1 MLSGCLRGFFQI
13 SGVLILRIVHGKDR
27 RAIMDTP
34 DCIVALL
41 CVLNSIWCVGILGLF
56 FEEINVLYLFVLSS
70 YPAAIAIWAII
81 ARKRYRK
88 VANIH
93 AAMDSMATNTLG
105 DQEKQLSEESDSNQ
119 FGAPTRKK
127 GKYLVC
133 PDCGRRQL
141 SSRTD
146 CWNCKR
152 VFEEQDFEYIEQ
164 KSIRQEPEVPE
175 KPKKKYLVCP
185 DCGRRQLSS
194 RFDCWNCKRVFEEQD
209 YEYE

>member
-1 MLSGCLRGFFQI
+1 MSGRRGKRRLIWGILMLHI
-13 SGVLILRIVHGKDR
+13 IYGKDR

-34 DCIVALL
+34 GYIGDFL
-41 CVLNSIWCVGILGLF
+41 CLTNCAWVMGVLGLF
-56 FEEINVLYLFVLSS
+56 FEEFFVLSLIVTVG
-70 YPAAIAIWAII
+70 YPAVIAVWAVI

-88 VANIH
+88 VAEIH
-93 AAMDSMATNTLG
+93 AAMDRERAKSLAE
-105 DQEKQLSEESDSNQ
+105 QETELSDEAD
-119 FGAPTRKK
+119 PTQPVLA
-127 GKYLVC
+127 KYLVC

-152 VFEEQDFEYIEQ
+152 IFEAEDYEYI
-164 KSIRQEPEVPE
+164 KPKPVRKEPEVPT

-185 DCGRRQLSS
+185 DCGRTQLSS
-194 RFDCWNCKRVFEEQD
+194 RTDCWNCKRVFEEQD

>member
-13 SGVLILRIVHGKDR
+13 SGVLILRIVYGKDR
-27 RAIMDTP
+27 RAIMETP

-41 CVLNSIWCVGILGLF
+41 CVFNIIWCAGILGLF
-56 FEEINVLYLFVLSS
+56 FEEISILYLIVLGS
-70 YPAAIAIWAII
+70 YPAAIAIWAVI

-88 VANIH
+88 VAQIH
-93 AAMDSMATNTLG
+93 AAMDRERAKSLAE
-105 DQEKQLSEESDSNQ
+105 QETELSDEAD
-119 FGAPTRKK
+119 PTQPVLA
-127 GKYLVC
+127 KYLVC

-152 VFEEQDFEYIEQ
+152 IFEAEDYEYIIP
-164 KSIRQEPEVPE
+164 KPVRKEPEVPT

-185 DCGRRQLSS
+185 DCGRTQLSS
-194 RFDCWNCKRVFEEQD
+194 RTDCWNCKRVFEEQD